1 MDTSKSRIVA
11 MAILSVFLY
20 GCAGSTSRHK
30 MVEHHQPGDEAL
42 SCTGIE
48 TEIEKTQAIID
59 GVNQD
64 KEDIDT
70 ADVVDGILYFPFNLI
85 AKDRNYSL
93 SLKTSDARLERLNEL
108 REEKNCTAETEK
120 EPVY

>member
-30 MVEHHQPGDEAL
+30 IVEHHQPGDEAL

-70 ADVVDGILYFPFNLI
+70 ADVVDVILYFPFNLI
-85 AKDRNYSL
+85 AKDRNYSQ
-93 SLKTSDARLERLNEL
+93 SLKASNARLERLNEL
-108 REEKNCTAETEK
+108 REEKNCTTETEK